1 MKNKVYIITF
11 KDEYSNGEYYSGVSY
26 VFDTMEKAK
35 NMLEV
40 IKKDEIKEYADN
52 GYNIKDNIINT
63 ENGFIIDSGDYTEFE
78 ITEMEVK

>member
-1 MKNKVYIITF
+1 MNKVYIITY
-11 KDEYSNGEYYSGVSY
+11 KDEVEDNFRSGVSY

-52 GYNIKDNIINT
+52 GYDIKDNIINT

-78 ITEMEVK
+78 IVEMEVK